1 VGGAVEGRR
10 RKGGE
15 WKERNGMW
23 GEAGRGG
30 GRRTKAAVPW
40 PGEPFKCRNNKTAD

>member
-23 GEAGRGG
+23 GGGRGG
-30 GRRTKAAVPW
+30 GRRTKAAAPW